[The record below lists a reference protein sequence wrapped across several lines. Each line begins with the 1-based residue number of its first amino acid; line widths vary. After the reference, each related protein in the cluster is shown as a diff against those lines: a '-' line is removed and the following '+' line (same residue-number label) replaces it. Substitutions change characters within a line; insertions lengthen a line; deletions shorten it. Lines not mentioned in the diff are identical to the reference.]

1 MLQKQIN
8 LLKIYIGILLMYVVI
23 SSGIAAYYIT
33 NLYDE
38 VWYVQ
43 YNIERVE
50 ENHIESISQVKE
62 HLETI
67 SDFIYGIRN

>member
-1 MLQKQIN
+1 
-8 LLKIYIGILLMYVVI
+8 MYVVI

-62 HLETI
+62 QLETI